1 MLLGRAILWASNKP
15 GQDRVWRWLNF
26 HSREMIHALQPQT
39 LGTYM
44 TSQNTF
50 TTFYTELEWLYKTQF
65 EQVDILEFAWWVL
78 NVFVLYCIFSLF
90 NVA

>member
-39 LGTYM
+39 LGTYV

-50 TTFYTELEWLYKTQF
+50 TTFYTELEWLCKTQF
-65 EQVDILEFAWWVL
+65 VQADIFYNLSDGSWMFL
-78 NVFVLYCIFSLF
+78 FCIVSSH
-90 NVA
+90 